1 MLRVACA
8 YLMQVVCQEPVHG
21 IHDKPGTYGLA
32 VDAYCAEGN
41 RATDIMIVDHIRAV
55 RRWSG

>member
-21 IHDKPGTYGLA
+21 IHGKPGTYGLA

-41 RATDIMIVDHIRAV
+41 RATDVMIVDHIKAV
-55 RRWSG
+55 KR